1 MAQVTIWKV
10 QNTLKIS
17 SNIKIDKHFNV
28 YYYENQK
35 HFIYSAVFM
44 QLLIECTSKNGEM
57 ENL

>member
-1 MAQVTIWKV
+1 MPIYPQLWGYTGVGGH
-10 QNTLKIS
+10 
-17 SNIKIDKHFNV
+17 IKINKYFNT

-44 QLLIECTSKNGEM
+44 ELFIECTSKNGEM